1 MGFRANEIGHDLS
14 MANKPILHTHAGLG
28 MRSNDGF
35 MSYLFLGI
43 KKPFMR
49 RYLDIGGKRPY
60 GCGVCVSG
68 EKGCYGLE
76 PAENRSGL

>member
-1 MGFRANEIGHDLS
+1 
-14 MANKPILHTHAGLG
+14 